1 MDRLSLKGHE
11 IRVIDYEILWRTEGK
26 EELYSKRR
34 VFQKVSRVCKKA
46 GVTVIRPSIL
56 KIRGLD
62 KVSLVF
68 SHRKEIN
75 RQIIEFEPDI
85 VIGFGVLNT
94 YFAMRSARKRNIP
107 FIYYLLDELHTLV
120 RPKSMQPLAKFI
132 EGDILRNADAVI
144 VLGSKLRE
152 SSFEMGADP
161 KRMYLVKNGVQF
173 DRFNP
178 HISGEGIRKDYGI
191 QKDDFVLFFMGTLWN
206 FSGLKEV
213 ALGLSEVRK
222 ERPIK
227 LLIVGKGELYGDL
240 MAIREKYNLQDC
252 LILAGRQPYEKMPE
266 FVAASNICLLPA
278 QCNEVMSNIVP
289 IKMYEYM
296 SCAKPVLSTKLP
308 GVIEEFGFDNGVIYV
323 DKPERVIEKAVELMN
338 AESSLEKYGLK
349 ARRFAQRYD
358 WKIITMEFENVL
370 KRFINS

>member
-26 EELYSKRR
+26 EELYSRR
-34 VFQKVSRVCKKA
+34 QVFKKVSRVCDKA
-46 GVTVIRPSIL
+46 DVTVIRPSIL
-56 KIRGLD
+56 KIQGLD
-62 KVSLVF
+62 KVSLIF
-68 SHRKEIN
+68 SHRREIN

-85 VIGFGVLNT
+85 IIGFGILNT
-94 YFAMRSARKRNIP
+94 YFAMMSARRKNIP

-120 RPKSMQPLAKFI
+120 RPKLLQPLAKFI
-132 EGDILRNADAVI
+132 EGDVLRNADAAI
-144 VLGSKLRE
+144 VLGGKLRE
-152 SSFEMGADP
+152 FSFKMGADP
-161 KRMYLVKNGVQF
+161 KRMHLVKNGVQF

-178 HISGEGIRKDYGI
+178 HVSGEEIRRNYEI
-191 QKDDFVLFFMGTLWN
+191 RKDDFVLFFMGTLWD

-213 ALGLSEVRK
+213 ALALSEVHE

-266 FVAASNICLLPA
+266 FVAASDICLLPA
-278 QCNEVMSNIVP
+278 HCNEVMSNIVP

-296 SCAKPVLSTKLP
+296 SCAKPVLSTRLP
-308 GVIEEFGFDNGVIYV
+308 GVIDEFGFDNGVIYV
-323 DKPERVIEKAVELMN
+323 DKPERVIGKAVELMK
-338 AESSLEKYGLK
+338 EKSSLKDYGSK
-349 ARRFAQRYD
+349 ARKFAQRYD
-358 WKIITMEFENVL
+358 WKVITMEFEDVL
-370 KRFINS
+370 RKFID